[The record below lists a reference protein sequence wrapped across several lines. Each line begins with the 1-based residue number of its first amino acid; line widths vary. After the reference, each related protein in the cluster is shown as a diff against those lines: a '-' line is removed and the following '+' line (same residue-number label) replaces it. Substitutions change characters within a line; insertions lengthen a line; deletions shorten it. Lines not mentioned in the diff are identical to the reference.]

1 MRKTDVGI
9 YHRAIDLNYYFR
21 SRLMVKKTMAKMVEE
36 VFKEIDKQNYLMK
49 GYDLM
54 KINLSND
61 EKLIIL
67 YTKGHFQKYEGA
79 LDVILGDS
87 YALPVDVVSEVTR
100 LDAIK
105 RVFTKLFNY
114 GLINTGTLSTSRY
127 LIDLFTSNR
136 PPYEVMF
143 AEIQWVN
150 VQNGLKEALDDTDRS
165 IERKMKLK
173 QDITVA

>member
-9 YHRAIDLNYYFR
+9 YHRAIDLNYLFS

-54 KINLSND
+54 KINLSNH

-67 YTKGHFQKYEGA
+67 YTKGHFHKYENA
-79 LDVILGDS
+79 LNVILGDY
-87 YALPVDVVSEVTR
+87 YALPVDLVTDVTR
-100 LDAIK
+100 LDAMK
-105 RVFTKLFNY
+105 RVFSKLLNHGF
-114 GLINTGTLSTSRY
+114 INTGTLSTSRY
-127 LIDLFTSNR
+127 LIDLFTSSR
-136 PPYEVMF
+136 SPYDVMY
-143 AEIQWVN
+143 ADIQWVN